1 MSKVKWK
8 VNVSPEPAISRRFE
22 QRDPADRAKN
32 AARLRLIA
40 KQIKKLKDDK

>member
-1 MSKVKWK
+1 MSKAKWK
-8 VNVSPEPAISRRFE
+8 VNVSAEPAISRRYE
-22 QRDPADRAKN
+22 QRAPADRTKN